1 MLSDDETFHPS
12 RSWLDFLFWFNFF
25 LHDFVRFTASSP
37 SLWWQTRHYTW
48 LEDCV
53 CQAVLT
59 STVRTNLCVC
69 VCVCVCNV
77 SSMLSRW
84 VFSLQR
90 RASLLLWQDRKGQST
105 GGKLSSTAMR
115 ASHFVLNRSQK
126 CTDKQTAAV
135 HRRPRFTAESE
146 REISACLTTMILL

>member
-1 MLSDDETFHPS
+1 MIGFPL
-12 RSWLDFLFWFNFF
+12 LIQLFLARLCTIYSIQSVSMMADSA
-25 LHDFVRFTASSP
+25 LHLAGGLCVPSSP
-37 SLWWQTRHYTW
+37 HKYSKNKS
-48 LEDCV
+48 V
-53 CQAVLT
+53 
-59 STVRTNLCVC
+59 CVC